1 MEKTLPY
8 SSQKEPN
15 LMILNFVSVTVLYSS
30 RKIIH
35 TLMQETRKIEK
46 GTENEELTDNPTLQR

>member
-1 MEKTLPY
+1 MEKIPPY

-15 LMILNFVSVTVLYSS
+15 LMILNFVSVTVLHSP

-35 TLMQETRKIEK
+35 TLTY
-46 GTENEELTDNPTLQR
+46 NLNY